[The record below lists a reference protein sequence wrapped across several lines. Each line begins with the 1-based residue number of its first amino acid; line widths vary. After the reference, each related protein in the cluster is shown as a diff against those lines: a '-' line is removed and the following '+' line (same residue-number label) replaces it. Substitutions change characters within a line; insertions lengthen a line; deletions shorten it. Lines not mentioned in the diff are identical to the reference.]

1 MRNNGVG
8 LLLNSSQAE
17 SSSSIQETL
26 QKLKLHQSACYNP
39 STVKMSNRFVSIFSH
54 AVSSS
59 HCLFITRARIN
70 RIAEGQRVVL
80 VIMSDA
86 RQGIGDVCGFRD
98 RILVLVSKS
107 SDS

>member
-1 MRNNGVG
+1 
-8 LLLNSSQAE
+8 
-17 SSSSIQETL
+17 
-26 QKLKLHQSACYNP
+26 
-39 STVKMSNRFVSIFSH
+39 MSNRFVSIFSH

-70 RIAEGQRVVL
+70 RIAEGQREVL

-98 RILVLVSKS
+98 RILVSVSKS
-107 SDS
+107 SES